1 MNDFETVRVTFTCSH
16 CSSVNELTAAIVHE
30 ATVIHCSRCATA
42 VAPLG
47 LLHRGHA
54 RSAPRS
60 DAHQLVY
67 A

>member
-1 MNDFETVRVTFTCSH
+1 MNDFETVRVTFTCSR
-16 CSSVNELTAAIVHE
+16 CSSVNELTAAWVHE

-47 LLHRGHA
+47 LLRRGQA
-54 RSAPRS
+54 RSNPRF
-60 DAHQLVY
+60 DTHQLVD